1 MPRSVARLA
10 APGLVRTTPAV
21 RSFASAAPA
30 LNRDNSERHRSAP
43 PEGDEYSSTHRLNY
57 LLAERL
63 DPSQE
68 LIIRQMR
75 DSEID
80 HLPLVFESDK
90 QWQLL
95 DKPFTFPRRDRSEM
109 QEGSKAYFA
118 AGDYVYN
125 TFHFSSVYHLKRF
138 NREIAEV
145 LETKARL
152 VVPIGFFD
160 VRSRTYTVGLPAYI
174 GIRPPYPSAENSK
187 RIIKLIDEYR
197 SKGTPTEAKKAIMN
211 ELRTYIIPRGFRKL
225 TWVYSRYLIKL
236 YESLRKV
243 TSEQILADEVRF
255 RTNGELDSEPAP
267 QHKDHAAQSPKKR
280 PEKNEKAKPA
290 DGLQADN
297 PRLPEADIFVAPD
310 GDAHKGGKDEAL
322 KDHVPFPKPSAE
334 EMGMKREG
342 GSPRRSPEPAK
353 NLQADDSKL
362 PEAGTFVAPDGDA
375 HKVDSGEKLEDRVPF
390 PQQSAEKMWNP
401 KPVLSQAERLQAD
414 DPKLPEAGTFVAPNG
429 DAHKADGGEKLED
442 RVPFPQQS
450 AEEMWNPKPVSSQ
463 ADDPKLPEAGTFV
476 APDGD
481 AHKVD
486 GGEKLE
492 DRVPF
497 PQQSAEEM
505 WNPKPVSNQ
514 AERLQADDPKLPEA
528 GTFVAPNGDAHKAD
542 GGEKLEDRV
551 PFPQQ
556 SAEEMWNP
564 KPVSNQ
570 AERLQADDPK
580 LPEAG
585 TFVAPDG
592 GAHKPSKGEGD
603 ALEEHVPFPKPSA
616 EEMGIKRPTEG

>member
-1 MPRSVARLA
+1 MLARSCSRFLALSSTRVVVPRSVARLA
-10 APGLVRTTPAV
+10 APGLVRTTPAI
-21 RSFASAAPA
+21 RSFTSAAPA
-30 LNRDNSERHRSAP
+30 LNSDNSERHQSAA
-43 PEGDEYSSTHRLNY
+43 PEGDEYSSTYRLNY
-57 LLAERL
+57 LFNERL

-68 LIIRQMR
+68 FIITQMR

-80 HLPLVFESDK
+80 HLPIVFESGK

-95 DKPFTFPRRDRSEM
+95 DRPFTFPRRDRGEM
-109 QEGSKAYFA
+109 QAGSKPYFGI
-118 AGDYVYN
+118 GDYVYN
-125 TFHFSSVYHLKRF
+125 TFHFPSIYHLKRF
-138 NREIAEV
+138 NREIAEK

-152 VVPIGFFD
+152 VVPIGFLD
-160 VRSRTYTVGLPAYI
+160 ARSRTYTVGLPAYI
-174 GIRPPYPSAENSK
+174 GISPPYPSQENSK
-187 RIIKLIDEYR
+187 RILKLFDKYR
-197 SKGTPTEAKKAIMN
+197 SKDTPAEEKKAIMN
-211 ELRTYIIPRGFRKL
+211 ELRTYIIPRGLRKL
-225 TWVYSRYLIKL
+225 AWVYSRYLIKL
-236 YESLRKV
+236 YESLQEV
-243 TSEQILADEVRF
+243 TMEQILADEVRF
-255 RTNGELDSEPAP
+255 RINGELDSEPAP
-267 QHKDHAAQSPKKR
+267 QHKDHAAQRPKKR
-280 PEKNEKAKPA
+280 PEKDEKAKPA
-290 DGLQADN
+290 DRLQADN
-297 PRLPEADIFVAPD
+297 PRLPEADTFVAPD

-322 KDHVPFPKPSAE
+322 EDHVPFPKSSAE

-362 PEAGTFVAPDGDA
+362 QEAGTFVAPD
-375 HKVDSGEKLEDRVPF
+375 
-390 PQQSAEKMWNP
+390 
-401 KPVLSQAERLQAD
+401 
-414 DPKLPEAGTFVAPNG
+414 G

-463 ADDPKLPEAGTFV
+463 AERLQADDSKLQEAGTFV

-481 AHKVD
+481 V
-486 GGEKLE
+486 
-492 DRVPF
+492 
-497 PQQSAEEM
+497 
-505 WNPKPVSNQ
+505 
-514 AERLQADDPKLPEA
+514 
-528 GTFVAPNGDAHKAD
+528 HKAD

-564 KPVSNQ
+564 KPVSSQ

-585 TFVAPDG
+585 TLVAPDG